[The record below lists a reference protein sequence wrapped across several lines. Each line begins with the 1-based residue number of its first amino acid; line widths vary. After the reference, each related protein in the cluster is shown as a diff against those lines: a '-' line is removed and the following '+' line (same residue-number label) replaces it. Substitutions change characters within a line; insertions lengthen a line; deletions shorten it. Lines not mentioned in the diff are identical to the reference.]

1 MDIKQLISDYHQASK
16 SDKANIEKKI
26 TSEFSLLTENEKK
39 EVRRIF
45 IESRDKVVEEAK
57 EALAELNLKNELEQI
72 SKYISMSYIAKNYFG
87 KSRQWLNNR
96 IKGNM
101 VNGKPA
107 EFTTGELNKFSS
119 ILCEISGEIKDT
131 ALRIAH

>member
-1 MDIKQLISDYHQASK
+1 
-16 SDKANIEKKI
+16 
-26 TSEFSLLTENEKK
+26 
-39 EVRRIF
+39 
-45 IESRDKVVEEAK
+45 
-57 EALAELNLKNELEQI
+57 
-72 SKYISMSYIAKNYFG
+72 MSYIAKNYFG

-107 EFTTGELNKFSS
+107 DFTTGELNKFSS
-119 ILCEISGEIKDT
+119 ILCEISEEINDT